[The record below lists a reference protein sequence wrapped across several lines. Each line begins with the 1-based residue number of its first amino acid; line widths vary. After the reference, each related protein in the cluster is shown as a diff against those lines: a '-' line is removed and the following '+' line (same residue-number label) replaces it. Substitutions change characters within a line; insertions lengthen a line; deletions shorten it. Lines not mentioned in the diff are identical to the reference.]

1 MSSKCWG
8 NFQPSV
14 QQFDSVG
21 YTGLPAVHTRYR
33 LKFDR
38 ACKPLEIERF
48 KIERSKGQSRVYR
61 PLPADCYDTHSTGY
75 SWGRAVKTEEHTEKK
90 EPIGKARNAAVQ
102 CLILRTFGK
111 DIERDARSAR
121 TMMNREQF

>member
-1 MSSKCWG
+1 MSAKCWG

-38 ACKPLEIERF
+38 ACKPLEIERCL
-48 KIERSKGQSRVYR
+48 IERSKGQSRVYR
-61 PLPADCYDTHSTGY
+61 PLPELTAMTPTLQGIV
-75 SWGRAVKTEEHTEKK
+75 G
-90 EPIGKARNAAVQ
+90 GGQ
-102 CLILRTFGK
+102 
-111 DIERDARSAR
+111 
-121 TMMNREQF
+121 